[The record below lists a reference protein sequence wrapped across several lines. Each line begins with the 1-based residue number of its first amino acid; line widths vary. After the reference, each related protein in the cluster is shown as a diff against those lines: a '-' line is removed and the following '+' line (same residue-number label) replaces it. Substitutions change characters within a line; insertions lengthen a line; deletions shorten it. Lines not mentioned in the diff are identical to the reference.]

1 MTNKQRILNLLG
13 LAKRAG
19 QIVTGEGLTINA
31 IRKQQLHY
39 VFLASDAGSAVTK
52 KIHNQCA
59 YYQLP
64 LNDRFN
70 KADLSA
76 AIGQSRTVIGI
87 KQAGFAQ
94 QFKKLNQL
102 TDKSN

>member
-1 MTNKQRILNLLG
+1 MTNNERILNLLG

-19 QIVTGEGLTINA
+19 QIVTGESLTINA

-39 VFLASDAGSAVTK
+39 VFLASDAGGAVTK

-59 YYQLP
+59 YYQVP
-64 LNDRFN
+64 LNDHFS
-70 KADLSA
+70 KDALSG
-76 AIGQSRTVIGI
+76 AIGQARTVIGI

-94 QFKKLNQL
+94 QFKKLNQ
-102 TDKSN
+102 N